1 VWGWSLSENLADL
14 PLKDLARMY
23 LELMKKVRKNIRI
36 LEDVER
42 FSTNGKHRYKFDFII
57 EDPVSG
63 DIIGVQVKD
72 WRRTLGVNAVFQFWR
87 KVQEAG
93 LTMGILIG
101 TEFSDQARNRPMEN
115 IFLISKG
122 ELISYLRSGN
132 MGEIKEI
139 SL

>member
-1 VWGWSLSENLADL
+1 MSENLADL

-42 FSTNGKHRYKFDFII
+42 FSTTGKHRYKFDFII

-122 ELISYLRSGN
+122 ELISYLRSVN